1 MSSTILLGLFLTSTL
16 VSSTTVRTST
26 PVLGWNSYNYYNCYP
41 NETIIKTN
49 AQGLVNLGFDK
60 AGYNY
65 LTVDCGWNANYRDSS
80 GQLVWNPTLFPA
92 GGPALG
98 EYIHGLGLKFGVYSG
113 GGIYQCGS
121 TDQPASLGECKMT
134 RIFQVLTFGIDL
146 TPVVL
151 LFQATRRQMPSLSL
165 LGVPILSSESRCCPK
180 ALGSPS
186 KSKTG
191 MTTASPTLPQ
201 RQQTTTIP
209 SPRVPRNSV

>member
-16 VSSTTVRTST
+16 VSAATVRTST

-41 NETIIKTN
+41 NETIIKSN

-80 GQLVWNPTLFPA
+80 GQLVWNPNLFPA

-113 GGIYQCGS
+113 GGILQCGS
-121 TDQPASLGECKMT
+121 TDQPASKGEYSGVKCA
-134 RIFQVLTFGIDL
+134 RFLGIDL
-146 TPVVL
+146 FEIGLTSVFP
-151 LFQATRRQMPSLSL
+151 LF
-165 LGVPILSSESRCCPK
+165 
-180 ALGSPS
+180 
-186 KSKTG
+186 
-191 MTTASPTLPQ
+191 
-201 RQQTTTIP
+201 
-209 SPRVPRNSV
+209 